1 MAKLHFYYST
11 MNAGKSTLLLQA
23 NHNYRSSGHETLL
36 FIPEETKK
44 ISNQKIVSRIG
55 LSYDAL
61 VADKSFNFLDFYKKN
76 KTKNLSCILVDEAQ
90 FLKKNQVRQLSQI
103 ADIHNCPVMCYGIRT
118 DFKGELFEG
127 SKELLAISD
136 NLIELKTICTK
147 CTRKAT
153 MVIRIDKNGDPI
165 TEGEKIK
172 VGGDDSYQ
180 SVCRKHFRELT
191 KLI

>member
-76 KTKNLSCILVDEAQ
+76 KI
-90 FLKKNQVRQLSQI
+90 
-103 ADIHNCPVMCYGIRT
+103 
-118 DFKGELFEG
+118 
-127 SKELLAISD
+127 
-136 NLIELKTICTK
+136 
-147 CTRKAT
+147 
-153 MVIRIDKNGDPI
+153 
-165 TEGEKIK
+165 KI
-172 VGGDDSYQ
+172 
-180 SVCRKHFRELT
+180 
-191 KLI
+191 

>member
-1 MAKLHFYYST
+1 
-11 MNAGKSTLLLQA
+11 
-23 NHNYRSSGHETLL
+23 
-36 FIPEETKK
+36 
-44 ISNQKIVSRIG
+44 
-55 LSYDAL
+55 
-61 VADKSFNFLDFYKKN
+61 
-76 KTKNLSCILVDEAQ
+76 
-90 FLKKNQVRQLSQI
+90 
-103 ADIHNCPVMCYGIRT
+103 MCYGIRT
-118 DFKGELFEG
+118 DFKGRVFEG

-136 NLIELKTICTK
+136 NLIELKK
-147 CTRKAT
+147 QSVLSVHEKAT

>member
-1 MAKLHFYYST
+1 

-23 NHNYRSSGHETLL
+23 NHNYRSSGLETLL

-61 VADKSFNFLDFYKKN
+61 VADKSFNFLDYYKKN

-153 MVIRIDKNGDPI
+153 MVIRIDENGDPI